1 MSEREAWSLTGAPD
15 MAFCMFHV
23 LKEYFP
29 KAAFCYHDSIADI
42 KAAIDQMY
50 GDTDDEYFVNINVFR
65 DYYNDEAEYIVS
77 REAA

>member
-1 MSEREAWSLTGAPD
+1 M
-15 MAFCMFHV
+15 
-23 LKEYFP
+23 
-29 KAAFCYHDSIADI
+29 SIADI

-65 DYYNDEAEYIVS
+65 DYYNAEAEYIVS